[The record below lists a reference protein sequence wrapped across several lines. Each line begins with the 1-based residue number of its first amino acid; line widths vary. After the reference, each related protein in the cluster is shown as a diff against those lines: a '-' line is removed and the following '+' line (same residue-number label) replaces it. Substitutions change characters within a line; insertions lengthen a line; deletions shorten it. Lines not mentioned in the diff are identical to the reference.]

1 MLTNYSPPSIPS
13 VLLDMTIIILI
24 CLLGNHESSLINI
37 HKVFDDL
44 QVTTEVHLQIQI
56 RNDPGLTKYLI
67 YTNRNG

>member
-13 VLLDMTIIILI
+13 VLLDMMIIILI

-37 HKVFDDL
+37 HKVLDDL
-44 QVTTEVHLQIQI
+44 QVTAEVYLQIQI